1 MPAAPD
7 IISFFLH
14 SEARR
19 CQTGEEATSALR
31 AAGRSITPRRCSAT
45 ARVSTNAA
53 SSAVSPTG
61 NADLASQWHKRK
73 RRKCSNRVR
82 EQNGFVSPDLLEPSE
97 LHPFRRYLIQ
107 VNQQFKGSTYSIAKP
122 SFAAFYAQTQRGSRE
137 SSEKG
142 GIISSSGCSFSL
154 RPCLITVMRE
164 WGQAVLMLVFGCRQF
179 QLIRK
184 LQLFIKPALWQLQE
198 PLRMSTSAINAL
210 KMPWRKAQA

>member
-14 SEARR
+14 SVARR

-61 NADLASQWHKRK
+61 NTDLASQWHKRK
-73 RRKCSNRVR
+73 HRKCSNRVK
-82 EQNGFVSPDLLEPSE
+82 EQNCFVSPDLLEPSE

-107 VNQQFKGSTYSIAKP
+107 ENQQYIQYSKVLLPSVLRLREVLVSLLKKGALS
-122 SFAAFYAQTQRGSRE
+122 QRRVAPFHCDPVSSR
-137 SSEKG
+137 
-142 GIISSSGCSFSL
+142 
-154 RPCLITVMRE
+154 
-164 WGQAVLMLVFGCRQF
+164 
-179 QLIRK
+179 
-184 LQLFIKPALWQLQE
+184 
-198 PLRMSTSAINAL
+198 
-210 KMPWRKAQA
+210 

>member
-14 SEARR
+14 SEERR

-31 AAGRSITPRRCSAT
+31 ATGRSITPRRCSAT

-61 NADLASQWHKRK
+61 NTDLASQWHKRK

-82 EQNGFVSPDLLEPSE
+82 EQNCFVSPDLLEPSE

-107 VNQQFKGSTYSIAKP
+107 VNQQLKGSTYSIVKFCCLLC
-122 SFAAFYAQTQRGSRE
+122 SDSEGFSWVFWKRGHNH
-137 SSEKG
+137 
-142 GIISSSGCSFSL
+142 IVGCSFSL
-154 RPCLITVMRE
+154 WPCLITVMRE

-184 LQLFIKPALWQLQE
+184 LQLFIKPTLWQLQE
-198 PLRMSTSAINAL
+198 PLRMSTSPINAL
-210 KMPWRKAQA
+210 KMPWRKTQA

>member
-1 MPAAPD
+1 MTIPPMPAAPD

-61 NADLASQWHKRK
+61 NTDFASRWHQTK

-82 EQNGFVSPDLLEPSE
+82 EQNCFVSPDLLDPAE
-97 LHPFRRYLIQ
+97 LHPFRRYLNQ
-107 VNQQFKGSTYSIAKP
+107 VNQQFKGSTYSIAKFCCP
-122 SFAAFYAQTQRGSRE
+122 LCSDSERFSWVIWLKKRALSHRRVATFHCDPVSSR
-137 SSEKG
+137 
-142 GIISSSGCSFSL
+142 
-154 RPCLITVMRE
+154 
-164 WGQAVLMLVFGCRQF
+164 
-179 QLIRK
+179 
-184 LQLFIKPALWQLQE
+184 
-198 PLRMSTSAINAL
+198 
-210 KMPWRKAQA
+210 